1 MESSN
6 HVSDIGLNVK
16 PFEEWIEPGTKP
28 AGDQTFSFQYSL
40 RGALWTF
47 CSPGRRSSA
56 VATESGRR
64 RSCSAKSP
72 SLTTTSPVG

>member
-28 AGDQTFSFQYSL
+28 AGDQTFSFQYPL
-40 RGALWTF
+40 RGAL
-47 CSPGRRSSA
+47 
-56 VATESGRR
+56 
-64 RSCSAKSP
+64 
-72 SLTTTSPVG
+72 